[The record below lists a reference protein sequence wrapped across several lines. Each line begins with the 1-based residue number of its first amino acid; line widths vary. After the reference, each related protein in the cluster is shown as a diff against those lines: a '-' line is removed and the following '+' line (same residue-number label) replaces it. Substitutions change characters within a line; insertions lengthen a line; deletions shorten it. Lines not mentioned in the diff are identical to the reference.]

1 MQATPRVA
9 LTTLLALLLGYGLME
24 MGNTLQG
31 TPLSVRGQLAR
42 FTPRIRI
49 AVRSAK
55 KRSYPSGSHGC
66 PRAGKNRL
74 QQL

>member
-31 TPLSVRGQLAR
+31 TPLSVRGELAR
-42 FTPRIRI
+42 FTPAHSDRRT
-49 AVRSAK
+49 
-55 KRSYPSGSHGC
+55 
-66 PRAGKNRL
+66 
-74 QQL
+74 